1 MAYLHQEKIPSALF
15 DEMKKMEQSQV
26 HKEYKSM
33 VYDMLMLLDAYKK
46 RLFALKGEYAGT
58 GGKGLEVKLYR
69 EMRHIIAHPDL
80 KLYEER
86 DLIVNNRQVGVKIYT
101 TEHGI
106 FIFEMSSYFKNGDQS
121 QYMLDI
127 ESRMSTTL
135 DGLNKKIDIY
145 LSRIDPNSQVY
156 TNKDY

>member
-1 MAYLHQEKIPSALF
+1 
-15 DEMKKMEQSQV
+15 
-26 HKEYKSM
+26 
-33 VYDMLMLLDAYKK
+33 
-46 RLFALKGEYAGT
+46 
-58 GGKGLEVKLYR
+58 
-69 EMRHIIAHPDL
+69 
-80 KLYEER
+80 
-86 DLIVNNRQVGVKIYT
+86 
-101 TEHGI
+101 
-106 FIFEMSSYFKNGDQS
+106 MSSYFKNGDQS